1 MVGPKLAIVFTVNDN
16 LARTVA
22 TRFAAAIVIDEI
34 DASFIRT
41 DRLCVRQR
49 DCSGAERV
57 AVCFARCIRVSGC
70 HAHPVG
76 HGVIRATCG
85 G

>member
-1 MVGPKLAIVFTVNDN
+1 MVRPKLAIVFTVNDN

-22 TRFAAAIVIDEI
+22 ARFAAAIVIDEI

-57 AVCFARCIRVSGC
+57 AVCFARCI
-70 HAHPVG
+70 
-76 HGVIRATCG
+76 
-85 G
+85 

>member
-1 MVGPKLAIVFTVNDN
+1 MLTVNHN
-16 LARTVA
+16 PARTVA
-22 TRFAAAIVIDEI
+22 ARFADAIVIDEI

-70 HAHPVG
+70 HAHPIG